1 MRNETGSASHGALF
15 ALAAYGIWGIAP
27 LYWKALATIPAGEL
41 LAWRVLTSCAVGLVL
56 VGATGTWSAL
66 RADLGSLRRCTLLA
80 LTATVIGA
88 NWLVFIWAV
97 LHGQVLATSLGYY
110 ITPLVNVGLGMT
122 FLGERLRP
130 GQGVAVLLA
139 AVGVGQLALS
149 FTTVTWISLFLAFT
163 FAFYGM
169 IRKVAPVEPV
179 VGFSIETLL
188 LAPAAATYLFMLADS
203 TSLPSPAQDPWILLL
218 LAGMGIFTAAPLICF
233 NAAARRLRLVTLGFF
248 QYIAPSVSLVLAIT
262 WFGEPFR
269 LREGVAF
276 GCVWIA
282 LTIYSIDS
290 LRAHAASRSAPS
302 ISAPRSPSIRP

>member
-1 MRNETGSASHGALF
+1 MRKETGSASHGALF

-27 LYWKALATIPAGEL
+27 LYWKALAVVPASEL
-41 LAWRVLTSCAVGLVL
+41 LAWRVLTSCVVGLVL
-56 VGATGTWSAL
+56 VGATGAWPAL
-66 RADLGSLRRCTLLA
+66 RADLGSPRRCALLA
-80 LTATVIGA
+80 LTATLIGA

-110 ITPLVNVGLGMT
+110 ITPLVNVALGMT
-122 FLGERLRP
+122 FLRERLRF
-130 GQGVAVLLA
+130 GQAVAVLLA
-139 AVGVGQLALS
+139 VVGVGQLALS
-149 FTTVTWISLFLAFT
+149 FTTVTWVSLFLAFT

-188 LAPAAATYLFMLADS
+188 LAPAAATYLVLLSGPGRVASYAED
-203 TSLPSPAQDPWILLL
+203 AWIPVLLG
-218 LAGMGIFTAAPLICF
+218 AAGIFTAAPLICF

-248 QYIAPSVSLVLAIT
+248 QYIAPSLSLVLAIT

-269 LREGVAF
+269 IREGIAF

-282 LTIYSIDS
+282 LAIYSVDS
-290 LRAHAASRSAPS
+290 LRARAASPPPPS
-302 ISAPRSPSIRP
+302 ISTPRSPSIRP